1 MHHLISI
8 QTENFNVGQAHQQL
22 ALAAP
27 HIGAIVTFTGLVREF
42 AAGDNTDLF
51 LEHYPAMTE
60 KVLLDIIQQAAQRWN
75 IINVHVIHRIGRLSL
90 GEQIV
95 FVGVNSAHRNDAFS
109 AAEFIMDFLKTE
121 APFWKKEITAQGEH
135 WVDAKNSDAIAKQK
149 WNEQKKPN
157 DNMTSKD

>member
-1 MHHLISI
+1 MHHLIKV
-8 QTENFNVGQAHQQL
+8 QTEDFNVGQAHQQL

-60 KVLLDIIQQAAQRWN
+60 KVLQDIIQQATQRWD
-75 IINVHVIHRIGRLSL
+75 IINAHVIHRIGHLSL

-95 FVGVNSAHRNDAFS
+95 FVGVNSAHRRDAFA
-109 AAEFIMDFLKTE
+109 AAEFIMDFLKTD

-135 WVDAKNSDAIAKQK
+135 WVEAKNSDTTAKKK
-149 WNEQKKPN
+149 WNEMDKYN
-157 DNMTSKD
+157 R